1 MTSGGTTASD
11 RTAQA
16 TPVERSYFAHIR
28 WALPAAGTALIVLAA
43 YPTLRDLSLADVFT
57 VALIVG
63 VLWIAS
69 LGGAGAG
76 SVAAGVA
83 TIAYAVLRVPDM
95 PGSMSKVIPS
105 IFARGITFVIVGTG
119 AGIVVSRLKEQ
130 IDKVASL
137 SLRDSESGILSAAYT
152 FELLRLEVEKHRR
165 YGGAGF
171 GVIEIHSGLSRDE
184 AIKVAR
190 ELSIT
195 LRASDSFGHS
205 GSGGFLIVIPQG
217 DRDSVARAA
226 RRLEEYVQVKT
237 GVAIHQS
244 SYVAPDDLQALENIL
259 ENWKAPKA

>member
-1 MTSGGTTASD
+1 MISGGTTASD
-11 RTAQA
+11 QAAQA
-16 TPVERSYFAHIR
+16 APVERSYFAHIR
-28 WALPAAGTALIVLAA
+28 WALPAAGTALIALAA
-43 YPTLRDLSLADVFT
+43 YPTLRDLSPADIFT
-57 VALIVG
+57 VALIAG

-95 PGSMSKVIPS
+95 PGSLSKVLPS

-152 FELLRLEVEKHRR
+152 FELLRLQVEKNRR
-165 YGGAGF
+165 YGTEF
-171 GVIEIHSGLSRDE
+171 GVIEIHPGLSRDE

-195 LRASDSFGHS
+195 VRASDSFGHS
-205 GSGGFLIVIPQG
+205 GNGGFLIVIPQG

-226 RRLEEYVQVKT
+226 RRLEEYVQIKT
-237 GVAIHQS
+237 GASIHQS
-244 SYVAPDDLQALENIL
+244 SYVAPDDLSDLDAIL
-259 ENWKAPKA
+259 QNWSAPKA